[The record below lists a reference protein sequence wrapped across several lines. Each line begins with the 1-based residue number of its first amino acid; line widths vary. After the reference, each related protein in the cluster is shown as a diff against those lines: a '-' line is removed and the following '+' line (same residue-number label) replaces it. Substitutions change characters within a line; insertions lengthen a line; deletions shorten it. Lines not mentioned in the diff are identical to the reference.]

1 MVTFVQIAEIF
12 NLFTGIMLTVA
23 ILVFAGG
30 LASYFPRLGTWPSYR
45 DSSIKVMEWA
55 VAILFVLVVIMGIVQ
70 YFERYPKITS
80 AILAIIILV
89 SVAVFVMRTF
99 SAPKKEEGG
108 EH

>member
-1 MVTFVQIAEIF
+1 MITFVQIAEIF

-45 DSSIKVMEWA
+45 DESIKVMEWA

-80 AILAIIILV
+80 TILAVMIFIF
-89 SVAVFVMRTF
+89 VAVFALKTF
-99 SAPKKEEGG
+99 AAPKKEEGS